1 MLCMA
6 EITKLNRLKI
16 ILAKENLT
24 NKCIGQ
30 QLENYKV
37 TVSRW
42 TINKQLSIKQLFN
55 LAKYLHAKVKDLLM
69 NQEDMEQQQRRRNHA
84 NA

>member
-6 EITKLNRLKI
+6 EISKLNRLKI

-30 QLENYKV
+30 QLENSKV
-37 TVSRW
+37 TVSRS
-42 TINKQLSIKQLFN
+42 TINKQLSVKQLFN

-69 NQEDMEQQQRRRNHA
+69 NQEDMEQQQRRNHA